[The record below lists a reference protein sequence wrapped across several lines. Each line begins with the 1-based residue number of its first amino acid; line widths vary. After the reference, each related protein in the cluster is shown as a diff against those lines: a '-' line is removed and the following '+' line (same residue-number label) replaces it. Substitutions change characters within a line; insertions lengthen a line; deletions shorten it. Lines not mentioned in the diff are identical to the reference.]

1 MFGRA
6 MFEAMQEKLGRILL
20 SKEERWERLDKLST
34 SDPAKY
40 QRLIETMSE
49 KEVDEYLDS
58 VTSTIR
64 DGISLTEIK
73 VVDEVVQLRV
83 VPAQEIRVTPTQDI
97 IDPDYHWEPGMEHH
111 QPKPPAKKRRPEV
124 FERPAMNREARR
136 KANAVARRNAGKDKA

>member
-1 MFGRA
+1 MFGRS
-6 MFEAMQEKLGRILL
+6 MFEAIQEKLVRILL
-20 SKEERWERLDKLST
+20 SKEERLDRLDKLST

-40 QRLIETMSE
+40 QRLVEAMSE

-64 DGISLTEIK
+64 DGVSITEIK

-83 VPAQEIRVTPTQDI
+83 VPKQDI
-97 IDPDYHWEPGMEHH
+97 IDPNYHWTPGIEHQ

-124 FERPAMNREARR
+124 FDRPAMNRKARR
-136 KANAVARRNAGKDKA
+136 KADAVARRKAAGMDKA

>member
-1 MFGRA
+1 MFGRS
-6 MFEAMQEKLGRILL
+6 MFEAMQEKLVRILL

-40 QRLIETMSE
+40 QRLIEAMSE

-58 VTSTIR
+58 VTSTIS
-64 DGISLTEIK
+64 DGVSLTEIK

-83 VPAQEIRVTPTQDI
+83 VPKQDI
-97 IDPDYHWEPGMEHH
+97 IDPNYHWTPGMEHQ

-124 FERPAMNREARR
+124 FERPAMNRAARR
-136 KANAVARRNAGKDKA
+136 KADAVARRNAGKDKA

>member
-1 MFGRA
+1 MFGRF
-6 MFEAMQEKLGRILL
+6 MFEAMQEKLVRILL
-20 SKEERWERLDKLST
+20 SKEERLDRLDKLST

-40 QRLIETMSE
+40 QRLVEAMSE

-64 DGISLTEIK
+64 DGVSLTEIK

-83 VPAQEIRVTPTQDI
+83 VPKQDI
-97 IDPDYHWEPGMEHH
+97 IDPNYHWTPGIEHQ

-124 FERPAMNREARR
+124 FDRPAMNRKARR
-136 KANAVARRNAGKDKA
+136 KADAVARRKAAGKDKA

>member
-34 SDPAKY
+34 SNPAKY
-40 QRLIETMSE
+40 QRLIEAMSE

-58 VTSTIR
+58 VTPTIR
-64 DGISLTEIK
+64 DGVSLTEIK

-83 VPAQEIRVTPTQDI
+83 VPKQDI
-97 IDPDYHWEPGMEHH
+97 IDPDYHWEPGMEHK

-136 KANAVARRNAGKDKA
+136 KADAVARRNAGKDKA